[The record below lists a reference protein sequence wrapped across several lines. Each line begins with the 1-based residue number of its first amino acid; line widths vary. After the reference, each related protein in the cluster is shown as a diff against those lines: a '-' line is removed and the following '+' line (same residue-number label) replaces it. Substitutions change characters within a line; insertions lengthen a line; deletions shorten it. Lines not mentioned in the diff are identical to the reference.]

1 MNRINV
7 VSTNGETAQILA
19 LEAGRMG
26 FAPTVSAVPETNF
39 PAYVQDY
46 DTCRQLPP
54 SADTPLILLTREDPP
69 PEAASR
75 ATAVLRQPL
84 ALDELRMALTRLSVA
99 PSPTQPLPE
108 RTEAKRFRRST
119 TSLRVSVD
127 HEKKTVTVARGT
139 PVRLSDTEFALFL
152 LLYENQNRPVT
163 FAQAAAVLGEDN
175 PNKYNV
181 YVCYL
186 RRKLETG
193 HLRFIRTV
201 RGQGY
206 ALQLTGKDDP
216 Q

>member
-1 MNRINV
+1 MNRLNV
-7 VSTNGETAQILA
+7 VCADGETARILS
-19 LEAGRMG
+19 LESERMG
-26 FAPTVSAVPETNF
+26 FAPVVSTAPEADF

-46 DTCRQLPP
+46 ETCRQVP
-54 SADTPLILLTREDPP
+54 SADAPLILLCREAPDA
-69 PEAASR
+69 EIATR
-75 ATAVLRQPL
+75 ATAVLRLPP
-84 ALDELRMALTRLSVA
+84 ALDELRMALTRLSMA
-99 PSPTQPLPE
+99 PRAVPTPE
-108 RTEAKRFRRST
+108 RTEVKRFRRST
-119 TSLRVSVD
+119 PSLRISVD
-127 HEKKTVTVARGT
+127 REKKTVTVARGK
-139 PVRLSDTEFALFL
+139 PVRLSDTEFALFC

-193 HLRFIRTV
+193 HLRLIRTV

>member
-1 MNRINV
+1 MNRLNV
-7 VSTNGETAQILA
+7 VSADGETARILS
-19 LEAGRMG
+19 LEAERMG
-26 FAPTVSAVPETNF
+26 FVPVVSTAPIANF
-39 PAYVQDY
+39 PAYVQDH

-54 SADTPLILLTREDPP
+54 SAETPLILLSRENLA
-69 PEAASR
+69 PEIATR
-75 ATAVLRQPL
+75 ATAVLPL
-84 ALDELRMALTRLSVA
+84 PPALDELRMALTRLSMA
-99 PSPTQPLPE
+99 PRAVPTPE
-108 RTEAKRFRRST
+108 RTEVKRFRRST
-119 TSLRVSVD
+119 PSLRISVD
-127 HEKKTVTVARGT
+127 REKKTVTVARGK
-139 PVRLSDTEFALFL
+139 PVRLSDTEFALFC

-193 HLRFIRTV
+193 HLRLIRTV